1 MSDNQCQCLERML
14 KDVNFAFVS
23 STYCAEIAL
32 ECLVSN
38 YAISKVCVLPNY
50 IYRLRSTMY
59 LKRGHPLLIPF
70 NKVIRRMTEVGLIS
84 KWKNDFISKLKI
96 ISVSSSLNYGKDI
109 FGTKNIVADNIYEA
123 GYFALSLSH
132 LTVAFDILLLGCSL
146 SLTLLIA
153 ELVYSRLLGHT
164 KNSDL

>member
-1 MSDNQCQCLERML
+1 
-14 KDVNFAFVS
+14 
-23 STYCAEIAL
+23 
-32 ECLVSN
+32 
-38 YAISKVCVLPNY
+38 
-50 IYRLRSTMY
+50 
-59 LKRGHPLLIPF
+59 
-70 NKVIRRMTEVGLIS
+70 MTEVGLIS

-109 FGTKNIVADNIYEA
+109 FGTKNIVADNIYKA

-132 LTVAFDILLLGCSL
+132 LTVAFHILFLGCSL
-146 SLTLLIA
+146 SLTVLIA